1 MSTAPNY
8 QLRPASPADWPAI
21 EALLERLKLPTEGAY
36 DHLSTYVVATQDGQ
50 LLGCIGAEIYPS
62 SPGPVALMRSVAI
75 EPDWQRR
82 GVGEALVS
90 LMLEQ
95 ARKRGIHS
103 VHLLSVTSPEYFARF
118 GFKRGPREKAPP
130 ALMQSAEFQG
140 ACPACA
146 AFMSLPLV
154 ATSAPPKDLPVAV
167 IGAGPV
173 GLAAAAHLIERG
185 LTPLI
190 LEAGDSVG
198 THLRQYGHVRLFSP
212 WRFNLDAAMRAQLE
226 ASGWSAPPLDELPLA
241 QDMVTHVL
249 QPYASLPQVAQ
260 ALHLGTRVLS
270 ISRLGFDKVKS
281 QGREQA
287 PFVIRAEQ
295 TGRVVEFLA
304 RQVIDASGTWGQPNP
319 LGADGLPAL
328 GEAAAA
334 EKILY
339 GIPDILGAHRSRY
352 QGQRTLVVGAGHSAA
367 NALLALAELAQQT
380 DHTELLWAVRSAHPT
395 RVYGGGQ
402 ADELPARGALGA
414 ALRKLHDEGRLTL
427 VAGLRITE
435 VKKVGDTLT
444 VTGLTP
450 EGQAHHVDNIHQIVV
465 ATGQR
470 PNLQLGSE
478 LRLRLDPAL
487 ESTEALGPLIDPN
500 LHSCGTVRPHG
511 HQELAHPEV
520 GYYTVGVKS
529 YGRAPTFLMATGYE
543 QVRSVV
549 AALAGDTVA
558 ADRVELNLPAT
569 GVCSLPQQT
578 TPSATT
584 GERQRQVNA
593 GTIPPAP
600 AGGCGSGGCASPVP
614 DQANVPTMVAAG
626 EVARPP
632 QARKV
637 ACCG

>member
-1 MSTAPNY
+1 MSNTPDY
-8 QLRPASPADWPAI
+8 QIRPVSPADWPAI
-21 EALLERLKLPTEGAY
+21 KALLEQLKLPTEGAQ
-36 DHLSTYVVATQDGQ
+36 DHLSTYVVATKNGH

-75 EPDWQRR
+75 APDWQRR

-118 GFKRGPREKAPP
+118 GFKRGPREQAPP
-130 ALMQSAEFQG
+130 PLMQSAEFQG

-154 ATSAPPKDLPVAV
+154 ASSPPAKDLPVAV

-198 THLRQYGHVRLFSP
+198 THLLHYGHVRLFSP
-212 WRFNLDAAMRAQLE
+212 WRYNLDAAMRAQLE
-226 ASGWSAPPLDELPLA
+226 AGGWSAPSLDELPLA
-241 QDMVTHVL
+241 LDIVTQVL
-249 QPYASLPQVAQ
+249 APFAALPTVAQ
-260 ALHLGTRVLS
+260 ALHLRTRVLS

-287 PFVIRAEQ
+287 PFLIRAEQ
-295 TGRVVEFLA
+295 AGRVVELLA
-304 RQVIDASGTWGQPNP
+304 RQVIDASGTWSQPNP
-319 LGADGLPAL
+319 LGADGLLAS
-328 GEAAAA
+328 GEEAAA
-334 EKILY
+334 EKVFY

-367 NALLALAELAQQT
+367 HALLALAELAQQT
-380 DHTELLWAVRSAHPT
+380 LHTEVLWAVRSAHPT

-402 ADELPARGALGA
+402 ADGLPARGALGS
-414 ALRKLHDEGRLTL
+414 ALKALHDEGRLTL

-435 VKKVGDTLT
+435 IQREGDTLT

-450 EGQAHHVDNIHQIVV
+450 EGRPHRVENIQQIIV

-470 PNLQLGSE
+470 PNLHLSSE

-511 HQELAHPEV
+511 HRELAHPEV
-520 GYYTVGVKS
+520 DYYTVGVKS

-549 AALAGDTVA
+549 AALAGDMDA
-558 ADRVELNLPAT
+558 ADRVELDLPAT
-569 GVCSLPQQT
+569 GVCSLPERPTSPVPAAAGRSEVAPVT
-578 TPSATT
+578 TPPST
-584 GERQRQVNA
+584 
-593 GTIPPAP
+593 
-600 AGGCGSGGCASPVP
+600 AGGCGSGVCASPVP
-614 DQANVPTMVAAG
+614 SP
-626 EVARPP
+626 EARPVGLTSGDETNP
-632 QARKV
+632 SKPVRV